1 MNSFFKKTRQ
11 VLSNRAG
18 FFWLVL
24 FLFWLKTYLAYQNNF
39 TLGVNNTMQ
48 QFLLLLNP
56 LPVGLLLIGIGLYFG
71 GKKSYWIEIIVS
83 LIQSTW
89 LFANTLYYRE
99 FSDFLSFGIIKSSSS
114 VSNNLGSS
122 ILEIIHP
129 TDFLLFLDVVILILM
144 MSFKVIQPD
153 QSRPKR
159 RYGAITSVI
168 AIVLFGINLSLAE
181 GDRSQLLTRT
191 FDNNYIVKYLGVDFF
206 AGYSAYQT
214 HQQTST
220 RKNANSSDVDKVLD
234 FVNKNRS
241 QPNVSYYG
249 KEKGKNV
256 FIFHLESFQQFLINY
271 KSDGEEVTPN
281 INRFYADQ
289 HTMSFDNFF
298 NQVGQGKTSDAE
310 TMLETSLYGLP
321 SGSSMTSYGSSNT
334 YQALPAF
341 LDQRGYATASMHG
354 DVGSFWNRDNTYKSW
369 GYQYFF
375 DSAYFDDKDDYN
387 NGYGMK
393 DKIFLKQSAKYLEQL
408 PQPFYAKII
417 TVTNHY
423 PYDLDKQNQS
433 IAKTK
438 TGDKTVDGYVQ
449 TAHYLDQAF
458 GEFINYLKKSGL
470 YDNSM
475 IVAYGDHYGISN
487 NHPKAL
493 AKLLGKKSVS
503 KYDLAMLEKV
513 PFMIHSNNLQ
523 GGVNHTYGGEIDVMP
538 TLMDLL
544 GIKDDDTIQLGNDLL
559 STNRN
564 QTVAFRNGD
573 FVSPDLSK
581 LGSKVYD
588 NQGKKIDTKKL
599 TAQQKQILKEQQDH
613 TDKSL
618 SMSDKITTGDLLRFY
633 TPQDFNKV
641 DKSQYKYKYSDG
653 IKALKKARREK
664 KSSLIDQNGGKS
676 TQDLYETDAPEL
688 KDDDNK

>member
-11 VLSNRAG
+11 VLSTRAG

-688 KDDDNK
+688 KDDDTK

>member
-11 VLSNRAG
+11 VLSTRAG

>member
-676 TQDLYETDAPEL
+676 TQNLYETDAPEL

>member
-1 MNSFFKKTRQ
+1 
-11 VLSNRAG
+11 
-18 FFWLVL
+18 
-24 FLFWLKTYLAYQNNF
+24 
-39 TLGVNNTMQ
+39 MQ

>member
-470 YDNSM
+470 YDDSM

-503 KYDLAMLEKV
+503 KYDLAVLEKV

>member
-470 YDNSM
+470 YDDSM

-599 TAQQKQILKEQQDH
+599 TAQQKQILKEQQDY